1 MTDFTP
7 RTILAVAV
15 TAMALSTTAVP
26 AAAQGQSMCAQ
37 RAQVVGMLAS
47 RYGESVRGMGLANQN
62 RVIEIF
68 ASEETGTWT
77 ITMTMPNGM
86 TCLMAS
92 GRHYET
98 VAALPDGEPL

>member
-1 MTDFTP
+1 MTEFTV
-7 RTILAVAV
+7 RTAVA
-15 TAMALSTTAVP
+15 AALAATTLAASAAP
-26 AAAQGQSMCAQ
+26 ATAQGQSMCAA

-77 ITMTMPNGM
+77 ITMTLPNGM

-98 VAALPDGEPL
+98 VAATPEGDPL

>member
-1 MTDFTP
+1 MTDYTTRTVVAAAVMAMTLAFT
-7 RTILAVAV
+7 VA
-15 TAMALSTTAVP
+15 P
-26 AAAQGQSMCAQ
+26 ASAQGQSMCAQ
-37 RAQVVGMLAS
+37 RTQVVGMLAS

-98 VAALPDGEPL
+98 VAALPEGDPL

>member
-1 MTDFTP
+1 MTEFTM
-7 RTILAVAV
+7 RTAVAAAV
-15 TAMALSTTAVP
+15 SALTLATTAAP
-26 AAAQGQSMCAQ
+26 AAAQGQQMCAS

-68 ASEETGTWT
+68 ASDETGTWT

-98 VAALPDGEPL
+98 VAALPEGDPL